1 MGNLFRRF
9 WTPVMLASEL
19 GGRDSAP
26 VRVNVLGEN
35 LVAFRDSSGTIGLLD
50 AYCPHRRANLYWGRN
65 EEHGLRCVYH
75 GWKFDVNGQCTDL
88 PNCPEGAN
96 LKDRVTTPAYPTLE
110 RGGLIWAYLGPAD
123 RKPPFPNYEGFAV
136 PESHRFMRKMIA
148 RGNYLQLMEGDV
160 DSSHVSFL
168 HSRVD
173 NKPVPGTRANPNT
186 FADKMPRW
194 FPQETSYGLMLSA
207 QRNAG
212 PDHFQWRVNQYLM
225 PYITLI
231 AAPPGMPI
239 LHQVRVPVDDVT
251 SMHFR
256 CYVHPERPLTPEEIA
271 TFEGGI
277 IIPEIALGSF
287 ETVENMDN
295 DYRIDRTEQSLHSY
309 TGIKSIV
316 AQDLAVTQDQG
327 GLIADRSRELLVS
340 SDRAIIMLR
349 KRLLTAAKALAQ
361 GIEPPEADGTS
372 VAVRPGDF
380 ILARDVPLE
389 AGARELHLV

>member
-1 MGNLFRRF
+1 
-9 WTPVMLASEL
+9 
-19 GGRDSAP
+19 
-26 VRVNVLGEN
+26 
-35 LVAFRDSSGTIGLLD
+35 
-50 AYCPHRRANLYWGRN
+50 
-65 EEHGLRCVYH
+65 
-75 GWKFDVNGQCTDL
+75 
-88 PNCPEGAN
+88 
-96 LKDRVTTPAYPTLE
+96 
-110 RGGLIWAYLGPAD
+110 
-123 RKPPFPNYEGFAV
+123 
-136 PESHRFMRKMIA
+136 
-148 RGNYLQLMEGDV
+148 
-160 DSSHVSFL
+160 
-168 HSRVD
+168 
-173 NKPVPGTRANPNT
+173 
-186 FADKMPRW
+186 
-194 FPQETSYGLMLSA
+194 
-207 QRNAG
+207 
-212 PDHFQWRVNQYLM
+212 
-225 PYITLI
+225 
-231 AAPPGMPI
+231 MPI